1 MYNNYKDMFSKSC
14 EYAIKAMIFVA
25 QKSKD
30 ENRIGVKEIA
40 NGIDAPEHF
49 IAKILQDLGKKKL
62 INSVKGPNGGFYMDK
77 TNLKSSISDIVKAI
91 DGDGIYKDC
100 VIGLKLCSE
109 KNPCPVHFEYKEIKK
124 NLIKMLEES
133 TIADFNEKLDTG
145 KFFLKNK

>member
-1 MYNNYKDMFSKSC
+1 MFSKSC

-25 QKSKD
+25 QKSND
-30 ENRIGVKEIA
+30 EKRVGVKEVA
-40 NGIDAPEHF
+40 KGIDAPEHF

-62 INSVKGPNGGFYMDK
+62 INSVKGPNGGFYMDSL
-77 TNLKSSISDIVKAI
+77 NLKSSIADIVKAI
-91 DGDGIYKDC
+91 DGDEIYKDC

-109 KNPCPVHFEYKEIKK
+109 KNPCPVHFEYKKIKQ
-124 NLIKMLEES
+124 NLIYMLENN